1 MGRLVAY
8 SCFIP
13 EEHYKRLKAAAKER
27 KAASLVRDGLT
38 MILENQSAFDAGY
51 NTAIKDAMKVVYDCP
66 EAQMVAVSGKDLGA
80 HLKNQLEML
89 IKV

>member
-13 EEHYKRLKAAAKER
+13 EEHYKRLKAAAKDR

-38 MILENQSAFDAGY
+38 MILENQSAFNAGY
-51 NTAIKDAMKVVYDCP
+51 NAAIKDSMKVVYDCP
-66 EAQMVAVSGKDLGA
+66 EAQMVAVQGKDLGA
-80 HLKNQLEML
+80 HLKGQLEML
-89 IKV
+89 LK

>member
-13 EEHYKRLKAAAKER
+13 EDHYKRLKAAAKER

-51 NTAIKDAMKVVYDCP
+51 NAALKDAIKVVYDCA
-66 EAQMVAVSGKDLGA
+66 EAQMVAVQGKDLGA
-80 HLKNQLEML
+80 HLKGQLEML
-89 IKV
+89 LK

>member
-27 KAASLVRDGLT
+27 KAAALVRDGLT

-51 NTAIKDAMKVVYDCP
+51 NTALRDAMKVVYDCP
-66 EAQMVAVSGKDLGA
+66 EAQMVAVQGKDLGA

-89 IKV
+89 LK

>member
-1 MGRLVAY
+1 MGQLVAY

-27 KAASLVRDGLT
+27 KAAALMRDGLT

-51 NTAIKDAMKVVYDCP
+51 NAALRDAMKVVYDCP
-66 EAQMVAVSGKDLGA
+66 EAQMVAVQGKDLGA

-89 IKV
+89 LK

>member
-13 EEHYKRLKAAAKER
+13 EEHYKLLKAAAKDR
-27 KAASLVRDGLT
+27 KAASLVRDGIT

-51 NTAIKDAMKVVYDCP
+51 NSGLRDAMKVIYASP
-66 EAQMVAVSGKDLGA
+66 EAQMVAVQGKDLGA
-80 HLKNQLEML
+80 HLKNQLEMML
-89 IKV
+89 K

>member
-13 EEHYKRLKAAAKER
+13 EEHYKRLKEAAKDR
-27 KAASLVRDGLT
+27 KAAALVRDGLT

-51 NTAIKDAMKVVYDCP
+51 NTAIKDSIKVVYDCP
-66 EAQMVAVSGKDLGA
+66 EAQMVAVQGKDLGA
-80 HLKNQLEML
+80 HLKGQLEML
-89 IKV
+89 LK

>member
-13 EEHYKRLKAAAKER
+13 EEHYKRLKEAAKDR

-38 MILENQSAFDAGY
+38 MILDNQSAFDAGY
-51 NTAIKDAMKVVYDCP
+51 NTGLRDAMKVVYDCP
-66 EAQMVAVSGKDLGA
+66 EAQMVAVQGKDLGA

-89 IKV
+89 LK

>member
-13 EEHYKRLKAAAKER
+13 EEHHKLLKAAAKDR
-27 KAASLVRDGLT
+27 KAAALVRDGLT

-51 NTAIKDAMKVVYDCP
+51 NAAIKDSMKVVYDCP
-66 EAQMVAVSGKDLGA
+66 EAQMVAVQGKDLGA
-80 HLKNQLEML
+80 HLKSQLEML
-89 IKV
+89 LK